1 MPAQSAT
8 HRSRQKSCVACAEG
22 KRRCNRQT
30 PQCSR
35 CLTRGVQCTYVGLST
50 HQRKSQPLPAPGN
63 PTNVETSSESSSSP
77 FGPVLSD
84 ALSFSPPQL
93 TVNPT
98 RLIFPPSLSETLF
111 PDIAFLDKWSTSRL
125 LQSIKSFPRM
135 FAQHRTT
142 PFIHPRLY
150 GGRLPGTIQD
160 AFAASASYCMKSPET
175 EDMVFQI
182 LETKGAQIAL
192 QDPQSLPVED
202 LLAAVQ
208 ALMLLYTMQLFDGDV
223 RQRSIAE
230 QGLDILRA
238 WTLELQMRATNPWI
252 PPSWEAWIFAESA
265 RRTIIL
271 SIMIEQIYSTLKTGF
286 CTLVP
291 TLSILPFTPGAAL
304 WNASTYSSWV
314 RESGHKGSDVI
325 FYGDYSQGW
334 KEGRFQDKLDAFQKL
349 LLTPCMGEAYRDS
362 LEVED

>member
-1 MPAQSAT
+1 M
-8 HRSRQKSCVACAEG
+8 
-22 KRRCNRQT
+22 
-30 PQCSR
+30 
-35 CLTRGVQCTYVGLST
+35 
-50 HQRKSQPLPAPGN
+50 
-63 PTNVETSSESSSSP
+63 SESSEPSP

-84 ALSFSPPQL
+84 ASSLSPPQTPW
-93 TVNPT
+93 TVNPS
-98 RLIFPPSLSETLF
+98 RLIFPPSLSETLY

-125 LQSIKSFPRM
+125 LRSIKNFPRM

-150 GGRLPGTIQD
+150 GGRLPDTIQD
-160 AFAASASYCMKSPET
+160 AFAASASYCMKSTET

-182 LETKGAQIAL
+182 LEAKSAQIAL
-192 QDPQSLPVED
+192 QHPQSLPVED

-230 QGLDILRA
+230 QGLDILRT
-238 WTLELQMRATNPWI
+238 WTLELQMRDISPCIAS
-252 PPSWEAWIFAESA
+252 SWENWIFAECA

-271 SIMIEQIYSTLKTGF
+271 SIMIDQLYSTLKIGF
-286 CTLVP
+286 CTHVP
-291 TLSILPFTPGAAL
+291 TLSILPFTPGATL
-304 WNASTYSSWV
+304 WKASTYNSWV
-314 RESGHKGSDVI
+314 RESGHKGSDVV
-325 FYGDYSQGW
+325 FYGDYSQDW
-334 KEGRFQDKLDAFQKL
+334 RKGRFQDKLDSFQKI